1 MILFIFHLH
10 TDHFDKKFL
19 IDLKKKK
26 KKFKLIIK
34 KFKDNRLKN
43 YLINCGFKKN
53 YIIDL
58 NEFEVLNL
66 NNKSK
71 IIILPQESSSNT
83 ASHYIKYDLDTS
95 CVYLDDNIRLYNQ
108 VDNPYSLS
116 DITKIMKKL
125 KKKIDIKFDLA
136 FIPYCAASEYPQSFI
151 NLNRIKEKISLLI
164 PGLKN
169 LLILEKNKLQ
179 AGDSSWWLL
188 SFG

>member
-1 MILFIFHLH
+1 M
-10 TDHFDKKFL
+10 
-19 IDLKKKK
+19 
-26 KKFKLIIK
+26 IIK

-136 FIPYCAASEYPQSFI
+136 FIPYCAASDYP
-151 NLNRIKEKISLLI
+151 K
-164 PGLKN
+164 
-169 LLILEKNKLQ
+169 
-179 AGDSSWWLL
+179 
-188 SFG
+188 